1 MNPSQLSK
9 GVWFGVVYNRLRLTE
24 PKYWFSLPIRVFTFG
39 GNHSIEIEDGV
50 VKEYTSFSLLWRI
63 RRAFGYPVSYLP
75 NQGSGYRET
84 PLSEWVKE
92 STRVVKIY
100 RPTVELC
107 EVNTLH
113 SGYSWLKIIQICLN
127 TVRKKWLVSGN
138 TWNGR
143 SGAGKFKADLF
154 CSEYN
159 AMRLGFSKP
168 YLITPGNLESVK
180 ELEWMCDY
188 ETEKGN
194 PNLKKI

>member
-1 MNPSQLSK
+1 MEQSQLHK

-24 PKYWFSLPIRVFTFG
+24 PLYWFSLPIRVFTFG
-39 GNHSIEIEDGV
+39 GNHSIEIENGI
-50 VKEYTSFSLLWRI
+50 VKEYTAFSLAWRFK
-63 RRAFGYPVSYLP
+63 RLLGCPVSYLP

-84 PLSEWVKE
+84 PLNEWGKE

-113 SGYSWLKIIQICLN
+113 SGYSLLKIVQICLN

-143 SGAGKFKADLF
+143 DGAGRHKSDLF

-159 AMRLGFSKP
+159 ALRLGFSKP
-168 YLITPGNLESVK
+168 YLITPGDLESVR
-180 ELEWMCDY
+180 ELEWCFDF
-188 ETEKGN
+188 ETNKQH
-194 PNLKKI
+194 